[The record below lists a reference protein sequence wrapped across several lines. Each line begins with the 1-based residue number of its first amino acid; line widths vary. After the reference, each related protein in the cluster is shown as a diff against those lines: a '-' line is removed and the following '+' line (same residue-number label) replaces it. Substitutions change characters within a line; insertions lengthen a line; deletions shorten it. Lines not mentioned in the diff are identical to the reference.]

1 MKYFEKPGADLA
13 DRVPPGQHLAK
24 GFPVLTYGET
34 PQVTPDAWSLT
45 ISGLAAAKTFTW
57 ADLMALP
64 QQDFTAD
71 FHCVTTW
78 SKLDVKWTGVAMP
91 DLMAQITL
99 PPDAA
104 YVMMHCYGDY
114 TTNLA
119 LGDFVRPENFLAH
132 TLFGEPLPPDHGGQC
147 GWWCPIST
155 PGRVPSGF
163 GRWNSCQKRRW
174 AFGNATAITAG
185 VNPGQ
190 KNAIAIA
197 DFRLSSASD
206 WGGPALRSPTVTGR
220 AMVVGLAAP
229 KGLDRSLGPIALPV
243 TVRI

>member
-24 GFPVLTYGET
+24 GFPVLTYGEM

-132 TLFGEPLPPDHGGQC
+132 TLFGEPLPPDHGG
-147 GWWCPIST
+147 PV
-155 PGRVPSGF
+155 RVVVPHLYAWKSAKWIRALEFLSEEALGF
-163 GRWNSCQKRRW
+163 WERNGYHRRGEPW
-174 AFGNATAITAG
+174 AEE
-185 VNPGQ
+185 
-190 KNAIAIA
+190 
-197 DFRLSSASD
+197 RYSD
-206 WGGPALRSPTVTGR
+206 RGF
-220 AMVVGLAAP
+220 
-229 KGLDRSLGPIALPV
+229 
-243 TVRI
+243 